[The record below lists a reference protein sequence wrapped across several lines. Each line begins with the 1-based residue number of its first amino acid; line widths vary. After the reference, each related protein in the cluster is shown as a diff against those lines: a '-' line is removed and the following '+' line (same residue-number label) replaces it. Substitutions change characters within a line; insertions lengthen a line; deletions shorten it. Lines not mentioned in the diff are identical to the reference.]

1 MLESKSQLA
10 KLLATEDITVR
21 HSHEAKTASFDVK
34 YRLLTLPNWVTND
47 LNVLDLM
54 TGHEVGHALYTL
66 MSDWESALH
75 NTEYSYHK
83 GIVNIVEDARIEKKI
98 KRRYP
103 GLVKSFITGYRTLEK
118 KEFFYPSGSDVS
130 MFNMVDRINLH
141 FKMGALSG
149 IPFSDEEQVFVDMVE
164 NCESWKDVLET
175 TRAIQEYL
183 AENMNDLDT
192 EDSHSGMY
200 GRPSEDSLSEG
211 FDSDGDPGEDDDSEN
226 DETGSDFDELQNDSE
241 DDYDGGHN
249 DTDGNPYHGDYDD
262 YDYNSEDLSQSLP
275 EDLVST
281 QDNFD
286 RKMEDLTPETT
297 KAHEIRYFIS
307 PEPNLKNIVVSYK
320 DVIKEL
326 GDRCALNDR
335 VEKQM
340 IRETGHG
347 RRQRQKYDYQTG
359 TYSGIPLQDLSDFTS
374 FKRQSMKIVG
384 YMAKEF
390 ERKKSAAEYRKE
402 SVAKTGILDMTK
414 IHSYKYNDD
423 LFLRNTIRPDGKNH
437 GVVMLVDWSASM
449 SGHLFD
455 TMKQILNL
463 VWFCQKVNIP
473 YEVYAFSN
481 SYSRPEVEAARIDR
495 TAKALKLEMDMKA
508 KRGDTW
514 LYKNGAATLRSDF
527 NLLNLFSS
535 RMNAKESIKAQKLL
549 WRRCANE
556 RYENFGAFDLSS
568 TPLLDGLCAM
578 NKIIPNF
585 QERYK
590 LDVTNLIVL
599 TDGDG
604 NSSYDGIHGIEG
616 YGSSLGMS
624 RYHDTRMED
633 PLTKKVYKLKDM
645 FHKYESWNGYGVQVL
660 GQQRAIM
667 SQLRDRYGI
676 NIIGIFLDGSGHRV
690 SQRDLE
696 KYLGWK
702 QYNPKGHKEA
712 RANIRKNGVAPL
724 PSFGYDEF
732 YLVPVKKIREVD
744 SELQIDSE
752 NWTNGK
758 IKNAFKKNQTQKFG
772 NKVLVNRI
780 MDIIA

>member
-149 IPFSDEEQVFVDMVE
+149 IPFSSEEQVFVDMVA

-192 EDSHSGMY
+192 EDSHAGMY

-211 FDSDGDPGEDDDSEN
+211 FDSDGDPDGDDDDSDD
-226 DETGSDFDELQNDSE
+226 DETGSDFDELQNDE

-286 RKMEDLTPETT
+286 RKMEDLTPDS
-297 KAHEIRYFIS
+297 KSRDEIRYFSS
-307 PEPNLKNIVVSYK
+307 PEPNLKNIVVTYK

-326 GDRCALNDR
+326 SDRIAYNDR
-335 VEKQM
+335 VERQM

-359 TYSGIPLQDLSDFTS
+359 QYSGIPLQDLSDFTS

-384 YMAKEF
+384 YMA
-390 ERKKSAAEYRKE
+390 
-402 SVAKTGILDMTK
+402 
-414 IHSYKYNDD
+414 
-423 LFLRNTIRPDGKNH
+423 
-437 GVVMLVDWSASM
+437 
-449 SGHLFD
+449 
-455 TMKQILNL
+455 
-463 VWFCQKVNIP
+463 
-473 YEVYAFSN
+473 
-481 SYSRPEVEAARIDR
+481 
-495 TAKALKLEMDMKA
+495 
-508 KRGDTW
+508 
-514 LYKNGAATLRSDF
+514 
-527 NLLNLFSS
+527 
-535 RMNAKESIKAQKLL
+535 
-549 WRRCANE
+549 
-556 RYENFGAFDLSS
+556 
-568 TPLLDGLCAM
+568 
-578 NKIIPNF
+578 
-585 QERYK
+585 
-590 LDVTNLIVL
+590 
-599 TDGDG
+599 
-604 NSSYDGIHGIEG
+604 
-616 YGSSLGMS
+616 
-624 RYHDTRMED
+624 
-633 PLTKKVYKLKDM
+633 
-645 FHKYESWNGYGVQVL
+645 
-660 GQQRAIM
+660 
-667 SQLRDRYGI
+667 
-676 NIIGIFLDGSGHRV
+676 
-690 SQRDLE
+690 
-696 KYLGWK
+696 
-702 QYNPKGHKEA
+702 
-712 RANIRKNGVAPL
+712 
-724 PSFGYDEF
+724 
-732 YLVPVKKIREVD
+732 
-744 SELQIDSE
+744 
-752 NWTNGK
+752 
-758 IKNAFKKNQTQKFG
+758 
-772 NKVLVNRI
+772 
-780 MDIIA
+780 